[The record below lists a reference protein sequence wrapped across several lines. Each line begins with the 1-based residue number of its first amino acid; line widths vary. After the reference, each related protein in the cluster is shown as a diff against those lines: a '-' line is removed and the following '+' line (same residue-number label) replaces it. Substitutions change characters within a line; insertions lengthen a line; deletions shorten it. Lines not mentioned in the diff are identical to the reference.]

1 MLTLVSNIEKSGDSN
16 WLKNLQ
22 EQAIAENQK
31 IAEKASEP
39 TVEEKTQTKVE
50 VMPIQEAMNND
61 IMGGILK
68 ANVLNFQLRIFKKFS
83 N

>member
-61 IMGGILK
+61 IMGGILQ
-68 ANVLNFQLRIFKKFS
+68 ANVLNFQRRIFKKFS